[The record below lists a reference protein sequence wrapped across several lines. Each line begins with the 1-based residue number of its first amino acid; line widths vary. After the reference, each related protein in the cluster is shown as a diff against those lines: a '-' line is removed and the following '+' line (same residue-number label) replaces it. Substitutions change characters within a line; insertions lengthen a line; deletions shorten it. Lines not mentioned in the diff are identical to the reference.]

1 MLTDVLNGV
10 SFGGVLFILAAGFS
24 LALGVGR
31 IINIAHGAF
40 YMLAVYVAV
49 TLEPTVGFLGALGI
63 VTMMLGVI
71 GGGLQLAILRRFEQ
85 RVLPQVLSTFGV
97 LLIIVELTLLI
108 WGGFP
113 RQLNP
118 PELLS
123 GSIQIGNASI
133 TSYRIFL
140 IGIAI
145 LLFVALHVVV
155 NRTLTGAKIR
165 AAVDDAEMARAS
177 GIEVNRLLVGVMGAS
192 GALAGMAGG
201 LGGVI
206 LGTYQNVQFTVLTLT
221 LVVVVLGGVG
231 TLAGA
236 LIGSMVVGILY
247 SVGVAILPQY
257 AYFIL
262 FGPMVVILAVRPKGL
277 LSGMSV
283 EG

>member
-140 IGIAI
+140 IGIAL